1 MDLSQQFESYKEY
14 VKKTL
19 SQYPVDQTKLNCIA
33 VFKALAELTYEAEI
47 GQTGNQLAFISREM
61 LQERVGERYPVSA
74 NVRRQE
80 VNKYL
85 SQRFRVKED
94 VEPDFIE
101 FTLDDDEQ
109 VFSRVDEVEAGS
121 KRAAYRICQFS
132 QRSKLIE
139 YLCRL
144 DLTLYYLAEAEMTLG
159 GIIKA
164 YLRTFTPYSA
174 NQNWYKRY
182 HAFTEQICSVDE
194 LSEDQLEAHWL
205 STGNGVA
212 SIKNGITSKSDFQSA
227 KPVLKKMTRLMKQHS
242 DLTNYNQSLKL
253 MQQAK
258 DDQLLSKNY
267 NAVLNR
273 IAVSYNS
280 EELTFPVDKKAMLN
294 LVTFFNQVFGMEI
307 VTKNKDWFELS
318 SSLKSAIAPYL
329 PADADPLKVNII
341 IWRINERQKVLT
353 QRCEPSATPV
363 KGADNE
369 NMDKES
375 LMPYAVNQIL
385 YGPPGTGKTYHTVE
399 AAVKAAEPTF
409 GWENRQ
415 ELKAKYD
422 ALVDA
427 KRIRF
432 VTFHQSFGYEDFV
445 EGLIAETTEDKQV
458 AYRIKDGVFKKI
470 CDDAAVSEMHADPA
484 IETNGRVWKLSI
496 EGAHQ
501 NATKTY
507 CLENNLGAIGWGDT
521 GDLSKDARNE
531 YFKSQGT
538 NNQNSLMYFCHEMAI
553 GDLVLCI
560 DSKTSVEAVG
570 VVTGEYRYAEEG
582 LPTRDDYCHQLPIKW
597 LAKGFSVDFKSLN
610 DNKQF
615 SLPTCYPLSRLSVG
629 DVLSHLQSHHV
640 QVGETPAASVTAQ
653 KQNFVLV
660 IDEINRGNIS
670 KIFGELITLIEDSK
684 RGGAEEA
691 ISLTLP
697 YSNKPFS
704 VPDNLYI
711 IGTMNT
717 ADRSLAMMDTA
728 LRRRF
733 DFIEMMPNPSLLHG
747 AVVKGIDLER
757 LLTTLNERIEI
768 LYDREHT
775 LGHAFFI
782 PVRNLKAEG
791 KEEEAFA
798 KLVSVFQNKVV
809 PLLQEYFFED
819 WQKIRLVL
827 GDNQREAHLQLI
839 EAKELKN
846 NDLDALFGK
855 KHDLSPYGEALTR
868 YKLKMFDK
876 PVWQNAEVYRRMYAH
891 STKDNDAV
899 IAQGETSTEGV

>member
-1 MDLSQQFESYKEY
+1 MQSVANSQQQLWDDFLHRWPLTSLKEMRLEEY
-14 VKKTL
+14 VSVNDNDTFTYWLETKTRSL
-19 SQYPVDQTKLNCIA
+19 GSIQGNTSAKFGIYKRNREGKEQGGIEHGAVYSWRTKYGHDEQSAFQYVRKMLCEVAEAAAGGDLNRIDNIDFSPLIKWKVA
-33 VFKALAELTYEAEI
+33 FLY
-47 GQTGNQLAFISREM
+47 QNQQKPCVINTFSKQM
-61 LQERVGERYPVSA
+61 LQLLTDPDASSYPEMYRLLEA
-74 NVRRQE
+74 VRQGQDLLE
-80 VNKYL
+80 YGAACWDKAMKK
-85 SQRFRVKED
+85 SKDIQRNSI
-94 VEPDFIE
+94 IE
-101 FTLDDDEQ
+101 
-109 VFSRVDEVEAGS
+109 
-121 KRAAYRICQFS
+121 QFS
-132 QRSKLIE
+132 HIE
-139 YLCRL
+139 KFVSCFPYWSEELVNSFCNI
-144 DLTLYYLAEAEMTLG
+144 LAEASRLKLDIFNTQMATG
-159 GIIKA
+159 GMIRIGRKDNDGSDAKEVFGTFEPTKSRIKFEQR
-164 YLRTFTPYSA
+164 YLHRPGYYSDDVSDSLFTHL
-174 NQNWYKRY
+174 K
-182 HAFTEQICSVDE
+182 
-194 LSEDQLEAHWL
+194 
-205 STGNGVA
+205 STGDLASFAEGNPISRKPFWPSDYTDNVYGV
-212 SIKNGITSKSDFQSA
+212 
-227 KPVLKKMTRLMKQHS
+227 KPES
-242 DLTNYNQSLKL
+242 
-253 MQQAK
+253 
-258 DDQLLSKNY
+258 
-267 NAVLNR
+267 
-273 IAVSYNS
+273 
-280 EELTFPVDKKAMLN
+280 
-294 LVTFFNQVFGMEI
+294 
-307 VTKNKDWFELS
+307 
-318 SSLKSAIAPYL
+318 
-329 PADADPLKVNII
+329 
-341 IWRINERQKVLT
+341 INEIN
-353 QRCEPSATPV
+353 EPGVTY
-363 KGADNE
+363 K
-369 NMDKES
+369 KETSVS
-375 LMPYAVNQIL
+375 LNQIL

-409 GWENRQ
+409 GWENRA

-445 EGLIAETTEDKQV
+445 EGLVAETTEDKQV

-507 CLENNLGAIGWGDT
+507 CLENDLGAIGWGDT

-560 DSKTSVEAVG
+560 DSKSSVEAVG

-610 DNKQF
+610 YNKQF

-629 DVLSHLQSHHV
+629 DVLSHLQSQHI
-640 QVGETPAASVTAQ
+640 QVGETPAASVTEQ
-653 KQNFVLV
+653 NKNFVLV

-733 DFIEMMPNPSLLHG
+733 DFVEMMPNPSLLRG
-747 AVVKGIDLER
+747 AVVKGIDLE
-757 LLTTLNERIEI
+757 LLLQTLNERIEI

-775 LGHAFFI
+775 LGHAFLM
-782 PVRNLKAEG
+782 PVRNLKDEG
-791 KEEEAFA
+791 KEDDAFA

-827 GDNQREAHLQLI
+827 GDNQREAQLQFI
-839 EAKELKN
+839 DETT
-846 NDLDALFGK
+846 LDDGKLTALFGSANELNHYGDAPK
-855 KHDLSPYGEALTR
+855 KYQ
-868 YKLKMFDK
+868 LKPFTDK
-876 PVWQNAEVYRRMYAH
+876 VWTLE
-891 STKDNDAV
+891 
-899 IAQGETSTEGV
+899 ETYIGIYQTNQAKRELE

>member
-1 MDLSQQFESYKEY
+1 MTQADSLQALWDEFLATWPLDRIETMTLPEY
-14 VKKTL
+14 VSTQDKTTFTYWL
-19 SQYPVDQTKLNCIA
+19 ETRTQPLANIKGSPSPKFGIYKRNGDPKDRSGMIHGDEYSWWEKFGATEQEAFEKIRNEIIKVIKAARDGDVKSIDKVELAPIYKWKIAFMYQDQSAPCIINIFAKDKL
-33 VFKALAELTYEAEI
+33 VELTGLPSSSGYPELYHSLMQNYSVALHDNIAEY
-47 GQTGNQLAFISREM
+47 G
-61 LQERVGERYPVSA
+61 RVCWS
-74 NVRRQE
+74 
-80 VNKYL
+80 
-85 SQRFRVKED
+85 
-94 VEPDFIE
+94 
-101 FTLDDDEQ
+101 
-109 VFSRVDEVEAGS
+109 
-121 KRAAYRICQFS
+121 
-132 QRSKLIE
+132 
-139 YLCRL
+139 RL
-144 DLTLYYLAEAEMTLG
+144 DNE
-159 GIIKA
+159 K
-164 YLRTFTPYSA
+164 
-174 NQNWYKRY
+174 
-182 HAFTEQICSVDE
+182 TESVDPM
-194 LSEDQLEAHWL
+194 D
-205 STGNGVA
+205 G
-212 SIKNGITSKSDFQSA
+212 
-227 KPVLKKMTRLMKQHS
+227 
-242 DLTNYNQSLKL
+242 
-253 MQQAK
+253 
-258 DDQLLSKNY
+258 DDSN
-267 NAVLNR
+267 NT
-273 IAVSYNS
+273 
-280 EELTFPVDKKAMLN
+280 EERMN
-294 LVTFFNQVFGMEI
+294 L
-307 VTKNKDWFELS
+307 
-318 SSLKSAIAPYL
+318 APL
-329 PADADPLKVNII
+329 
-341 IWRINERQKVLT
+341 
-353 QRCEPSATPV
+353 
-363 KGADNE
+363 
-369 NMDKES
+369 
-375 LMPYAVNQIL
+375 NQIL
-385 YGPPGTGKTYHTVE
+385 YGPPGTGKTYHTIE
-399 AAVKAAEPTF
+399 AAVKAAEPSF
-409 GWENRQ
+409 SWDSREA
-415 ELKAKYD
+415 LKAEYD
-422 ALVDA
+422 RLVSD

-432 VTFHQSFGYEDFV
+432 VTFHQSYGYEDFV
-445 EGLIAETTEDKQV
+445 EGLVAETTEDKQV

-691 ISLTLP
+691 VSLTLP

-733 DFIEMMPNPSLLHG
+733 DFVEMMPNPSLLHG
-747 AVVKGIDLER
+747 AVVKGIHLET
-757 LLTTLNERIEI
+757 LLKTLNERIEI

-775 LGHAFFI
+775 LGHAFFM
-782 PVRNLKAEG
+782 PVKALLDEN

-798 KLVSVFQNKVV
+798 KLVSVFQNKVI

-819 WQKIRLVL
+819 WHKIRLVL
-827 GDNQREAHLQLI
+827 GDNQRVERLQFI
-839 EAKELKN
+839 RETT
-846 NDLDALFGK
+846 LDESKLNALFGAEYELNHYGDAPKRYELKPFTDEVWRQPETYIGIYSPK
-855 KHDLSPYGEALTR
+855 KE
-868 YKLKMFDK
+868 
-876 PVWQNAEVYRRMYAH
+876 Q
-891 STKDNDAV
+891 
-899 IAQGETSTEGV
+899 

>member
-1 MDLSQQFESYKEY
+1 MTQADSLQALWDEFLAIWPLDRIETMTLPEY
-14 VKKTL
+14 VSTQDKTTFTYWLETRTQPLANIKGAPSPKFGIYKRNSDPKDRSGMIHGDEYSWWKKFGATEQEAFEKIRNEIIKVIKAARDGDVKSIDKVEL
-19 SQYPVDQTKLNCIA
+19 APIYKWKIAFMYQDQNAPCIINIFAKDKL
-33 VFKALAELTYEAEI
+33 VELTGLPSSSGYPELYHSLMQNYSVALHDNIAEY
-47 GQTGNQLAFISREM
+47 G
-61 LQERVGERYPVSA
+61 RVCWS
-74 NVRRQE
+74 
-80 VNKYL
+80 
-85 SQRFRVKED
+85 
-94 VEPDFIE
+94 
-101 FTLDDDEQ
+101 
-109 VFSRVDEVEAGS
+109 
-121 KRAAYRICQFS
+121 
-132 QRSKLIE
+132 
-139 YLCRL
+139 RL
-144 DLTLYYLAEAEMTLG
+144 DNE
-159 GIIKA
+159 K
-164 YLRTFTPYSA
+164 
-174 NQNWYKRY
+174 
-182 HAFTEQICSVDE
+182 TESVDPM
-194 LSEDQLEAHWL
+194 D
-205 STGNGVA
+205 G
-212 SIKNGITSKSDFQSA
+212 
-227 KPVLKKMTRLMKQHS
+227 
-242 DLTNYNQSLKL
+242 
-253 MQQAK
+253 
-258 DDQLLSKNY
+258 DDSN
-267 NAVLNR
+267 NT
-273 IAVSYNS
+273 
-280 EELTFPVDKKAMLN
+280 EERMN
-294 LVTFFNQVFGMEI
+294 L
-307 VTKNKDWFELS
+307 
-318 SSLKSAIAPYL
+318 APL
-329 PADADPLKVNII
+329 
-341 IWRINERQKVLT
+341 
-353 QRCEPSATPV
+353 
-363 KGADNE
+363 
-369 NMDKES
+369 
-375 LMPYAVNQIL
+375 NQIL
-385 YGPPGTGKTYHTVE
+385 YGPPGTGKTYHTIE
-399 AAVKAAEPTF
+399 AAVKAAEPSF
-409 GWENRQ
+409 SWDSREA
-415 ELKAKYD
+415 LKAEYD
-422 ALVDA
+422 RLVSD

-432 VTFHQSFGYEDFV
+432 VTFHQSYGYEDFV
-445 EGLIAETTEDKQV
+445 EGLVAETTEDKQV

-691 ISLTLP
+691 VSLTLP

-733 DFIEMMPNPSLLHG
+733 DFVEMMPNPSLLHG
-747 AVVKGIDLER
+747 AVVKGIHLET
-757 LLTTLNERIEI
+757 LLKTLNERIEI

-775 LGHAFFI
+775 LGHAFFM
-782 PVRNLKAEG
+782 PVKALLDENTE
-791 KEEEAFA
+791 EEEAFA
-798 KLVSVFQNKVV
+798 KLVSVFQNKVI

-819 WQKIRLVL
+819 WHKIRLVL
-827 GDNQREAHLQLI
+827 GDNQRGERFQFI
-839 EAKELKN
+839 RETT
-846 NDLDALFGK
+846 LDESKLNALFGAEHELNHYGDAPKRYELKPFTDKVWRQPETYIGIYSPK
-855 KHDLSPYGEALTR
+855 KE
-868 YKLKMFDK
+868 
-876 PVWQNAEVYRRMYAH
+876 Q
-891 STKDNDAV
+891 
-899 IAQGETSTEGV
+899 

>member
-1 MDLSQQFESYKEY
+1 MTQADSLQALWDEFLATWPLDRIETMTLPEY
-14 VKKTL
+14 VSTQDKTTFTYWL
-19 SQYPVDQTKLNCIA
+19 ETRTQSLANIKGSPSPKFGIYKRNSDPKDRSGMIHGDEYSWWEKFGATEQEAFEKIRNEIIKVIKAARDGDVKSIDKVELAPIYKWKTAFMYQDQNAPCIINIFAKDKL
-33 VFKALAELTYEAEI
+33 VELTGLPSSSGYPELYHSLMQDYSVARHDNIAEY
-47 GQTGNQLAFISREM
+47 G
-61 LQERVGERYPVSA
+61 RVCWS
-74 NVRRQE
+74 
-80 VNKYL
+80 
-85 SQRFRVKED
+85 
-94 VEPDFIE
+94 
-101 FTLDDDEQ
+101 
-109 VFSRVDEVEAGS
+109 
-121 KRAAYRICQFS
+121 
-132 QRSKLIE
+132 
-139 YLCRL
+139 RL
-144 DLTLYYLAEAEMTLG
+144 DNE
-159 GIIKA
+159 K
-164 YLRTFTPYSA
+164 
-174 NQNWYKRY
+174 
-182 HAFTEQICSVDE
+182 TESVDPM
-194 LSEDQLEAHWL
+194 D
-205 STGNGVA
+205 G
-212 SIKNGITSKSDFQSA
+212 
-227 KPVLKKMTRLMKQHS
+227 
-242 DLTNYNQSLKL
+242 
-253 MQQAK
+253 
-258 DDQLLSKNY
+258 DDSN
-267 NAVLNR
+267 NT
-273 IAVSYNS
+273 
-280 EELTFPVDKKAMLN
+280 EERMN
-294 LVTFFNQVFGMEI
+294 L
-307 VTKNKDWFELS
+307 
-318 SSLKSAIAPYL
+318 APL
-329 PADADPLKVNII
+329 
-341 IWRINERQKVLT
+341 
-353 QRCEPSATPV
+353 
-363 KGADNE
+363 
-369 NMDKES
+369 
-375 LMPYAVNQIL
+375 NQIL
-385 YGPPGTGKTYHTVE
+385 YGPPGTGKTYHTIE
-399 AAVKAAEPTF
+399 AAVKAAEPSF
-409 GWENRQ
+409 SWDSREA
-415 ELKAKYD
+415 LKAEYD
-422 ALVDA
+422 RLVSD

-432 VTFHQSFGYEDFV
+432 VTFHQSYGYEDFV
-445 EGLIAETTEDKQV
+445 EGLVAETTEDKQV

-691 ISLTLP
+691 VSLTLP

-733 DFIEMMPNPSLLHG
+733 DFVEMMPNPSLLHG
-747 AVVKGIDLER
+747 AVVKGIHLET
-757 LLTTLNERIEI
+757 LLKTLNERIEI

-775 LGHAFFI
+775 LGHAFFM
-782 PVRNLKAEG
+782 PVKALLDEN
-791 KEEEAFA
+791 KEEEAIA
-798 KLVSVFQNKVV
+798 KLVSVFQNKVI

-819 WQKIRLVL
+819 WHKIRLVL
-827 GDNQREAHLQLI
+827 GDNQRGERLQFI
-839 EAKELKN
+839 GETT
-846 NDLDALFGK
+846 LDESKLNALFGAEHELDHYGDASKRYELKPFTDEVWRQPETYIGIYSPK
-855 KHDLSPYGEALTR
+855 KE
-868 YKLKMFDK
+868 
-876 PVWQNAEVYRRMYAH
+876 Q
-891 STKDNDAV
+891 
-899 IAQGETSTEGV
+899 

>member
-1 MDLSQQFESYKEY
+1 MTQADSLQALWDEFLATWPLDRIETMTLPEY
-14 VKKTL
+14 VSTQDKTTFTYWL
-19 SQYPVDQTKLNCIA
+19 ETRTQPLANIKGSPSPKFGIYKRNSDPKDRSGMIHGDEYSWWEKFGATEQEAFEKIRNEIIKVIKAARDGDVKSIDKVELAPIYKWKIAFMYQDQNAPCIINIFAKDKL
-33 VFKALAELTYEAEI
+33 VELTGLPSSSGYPELYHSLMQDYSVARHDNIAEY
-47 GQTGNQLAFISREM
+47 G
-61 LQERVGERYPVSA
+61 RVCWS
-74 NVRRQE
+74 
-80 VNKYL
+80 
-85 SQRFRVKED
+85 
-94 VEPDFIE
+94 
-101 FTLDDDEQ
+101 
-109 VFSRVDEVEAGS
+109 
-121 KRAAYRICQFS
+121 
-132 QRSKLIE
+132 
-139 YLCRL
+139 RL
-144 DLTLYYLAEAEMTLG
+144 DNE
-159 GIIKA
+159 K
-164 YLRTFTPYSA
+164 
-174 NQNWYKRY
+174 
-182 HAFTEQICSVDE
+182 TESVDPM
-194 LSEDQLEAHWL
+194 D
-205 STGNGVA
+205 G
-212 SIKNGITSKSDFQSA
+212 D
-227 KPVLKKMTRLMKQHS
+227 
-242 DLTNYNQSLKL
+242 
-253 MQQAK
+253 
-258 DDQLLSKNY
+258 
-267 NAVLNR
+267 
-273 IAVSYNS
+273 NS
-280 EELTFPVDKKAMLN
+280 NNTEERMN
-294 LVTFFNQVFGMEI
+294 L
-307 VTKNKDWFELS
+307 
-318 SSLKSAIAPYL
+318 APL
-329 PADADPLKVNII
+329 
-341 IWRINERQKVLT
+341 
-353 QRCEPSATPV
+353 
-363 KGADNE
+363 
-369 NMDKES
+369 
-375 LMPYAVNQIL
+375 NQIL
-385 YGPPGTGKTYHTVE
+385 YGPPGTGKTYHTIE
-399 AAVKAAEPTF
+399 AAVKAAEPSF
-409 GWENRQ
+409 SWDSREA
-415 ELKAKYD
+415 LKAEYD
-422 ALVDA
+422 RLVSD

-432 VTFHQSFGYEDFV
+432 VTFHQSYGYEDFV
-445 EGLIAETTEDKQV
+445 EGLVAETTEDKQV

-691 ISLTLP
+691 VSLTLP

-733 DFIEMMPNPSLLHG
+733 DFVEMMPNPSLLHG
-747 AVVKGIDLER
+747 AVVKGIHLET
-757 LLTTLNERIEI
+757 LLKTLNERIEI

-775 LGHAFFI
+775 LGHAFFM
-782 PVRNLKAEG
+782 PVKALLDEN

-798 KLVSVFQNKVV
+798 
-809 PLLQEYFFED
+809 
-819 WQKIRLVL
+819 
-827 GDNQREAHLQLI
+827 
-839 EAKELKN
+839 
-846 NDLDALFGK
+846 
-855 KHDLSPYGEALTR
+855 
-868 YKLKMFDK
+868 
-876 PVWQNAEVYRRMYAH
+876 
-891 STKDNDAV
+891 
-899 IAQGETSTEGV
+899 

>member
-1 MDLSQQFESYKEY
+1 MTQADSLQALWDEFLATWPLDRIETMTLPEY
-14 VKKTL
+14 VSTQDKTTFTYWL
-19 SQYPVDQTKLNCIA
+19 ETRTQSLANIKGSPSPKFGIYKRNSDPKDRSGMIHGDEYSWWEKFGATEQEAFEKIRNEIIKVIKAARDGDVKSIDKVELAPIYKWKIAFMYQDQNAPCIINIFAKDKL
-33 VFKALAELTYEAEI
+33 VELTGLPSSSGYPELYHSLMQDYSVARHDNIAEY
-47 GQTGNQLAFISREM
+47 G
-61 LQERVGERYPVSA
+61 RVCWS
-74 NVRRQE
+74 
-80 VNKYL
+80 
-85 SQRFRVKED
+85 
-94 VEPDFIE
+94 
-101 FTLDDDEQ
+101 
-109 VFSRVDEVEAGS
+109 
-121 KRAAYRICQFS
+121 
-132 QRSKLIE
+132 
-139 YLCRL
+139 RL
-144 DLTLYYLAEAEMTLG
+144 DNEKTV
-159 GIIKA
+159 
-164 YLRTFTPYSA
+164 
-174 NQNWYKRY
+174 
-182 HAFTEQICSVDE
+182 SVDPM
-194 LSEDQLEAHWL
+194 D
-205 STGNGVA
+205 G
-212 SIKNGITSKSDFQSA
+212 
-227 KPVLKKMTRLMKQHS
+227 
-242 DLTNYNQSLKL
+242 
-253 MQQAK
+253 
-258 DDQLLSKNY
+258 DDSN
-267 NAVLNR
+267 NT
-273 IAVSYNS
+273 
-280 EELTFPVDKKAMLN
+280 EERMN
-294 LVTFFNQVFGMEI
+294 L
-307 VTKNKDWFELS
+307 
-318 SSLKSAIAPYL
+318 APL
-329 PADADPLKVNII
+329 
-341 IWRINERQKVLT
+341 
-353 QRCEPSATPV
+353 
-363 KGADNE
+363 
-369 NMDKES
+369 
-375 LMPYAVNQIL
+375 NQIL
-385 YGPPGTGKTYHTVE
+385 YGPPGTGKTYHTIE
-399 AAVKAAEPTF
+399 AAVKAAEPSF
-409 GWENRQ
+409 SWDSRE
-415 ELKAKYD
+415 ELKAEYD
-422 ALVDA
+422 RLVSD

-458 AYRIKDGVFKKI
+458 AYRIKDGVFKQI
-470 CDDAAVSEMHADPA
+470 CDDATVSEMHTDPA

-521 GDLSKDARNE
+521 GDLTKDARNE

-610 DNKQF
+610 NNKQF

-640 QVGETPAASVTAQ
+640 QVGERPATSVTAQ

-733 DFIEMMPNPSLLHG
+733 DFVEMMPNPTVLRG
-747 AVVKGIDLER
+747 AVVEGINLET
-757 LLTTLNERIEI
+757 LLKTLNERIEI

-775 LGHAFFI
+775 LGHAFFM
-782 PVRNLKAEG
+782 PVKALLDEN
-791 KEEEAFA
+791 KEEEALA
-798 KLVSVFQNKVV
+798 KLVSVFQNKVI

-819 WQKIRLVL
+819 WHKIRLVL
-827 GDNQREAHLQLI
+827 GDNQRGERLQFI
-839 EAKELKN
+839 GETT
-846 NDLDALFGK
+846 LDESKLNALFGAEHELDHYGDASKRYELKPFTDEVWRQPETYIGIYSPK
-855 KHDLSPYGEALTR
+855 KE
-868 YKLKMFDK
+868 
-876 PVWQNAEVYRRMYAH
+876 Q
-891 STKDNDAV
+891 
-899 IAQGETSTEGV
+899 

>member
-1 MDLSQQFESYKEY
+1 MTQADSLQALWDEFLATWPLDRIETMTLPEY
-14 VKKTL
+14 VSTQDKTTFTYWL
-19 SQYPVDQTKLNCIA
+19 ETRTQPLANIKGSPSPKFGIYKRNSDPKDRSGMIHGDEYSWWEKFGATEQEAFEKIRNEIIKVIKAARDGDVKSIDKVELAPIYKWKIAFMYQDQNAPCIINIFAKDKL
-33 VFKALAELTYEAEI
+33 VELTGLPSSSGYPELYHSLMQDYSVARHDNIAEY
-47 GQTGNQLAFISREM
+47 G
-61 LQERVGERYPVSA
+61 RVCWS
-74 NVRRQE
+74 
-80 VNKYL
+80 
-85 SQRFRVKED
+85 
-94 VEPDFIE
+94 
-101 FTLDDDEQ
+101 
-109 VFSRVDEVEAGS
+109 
-121 KRAAYRICQFS
+121 
-132 QRSKLIE
+132 
-139 YLCRL
+139 RL
-144 DLTLYYLAEAEMTLG
+144 DNE
-159 GIIKA
+159 K
-164 YLRTFTPYSA
+164 
-174 NQNWYKRY
+174 
-182 HAFTEQICSVDE
+182 TESVDPM
-194 LSEDQLEAHWL
+194 D
-205 STGNGVA
+205 G
-212 SIKNGITSKSDFQSA
+212 D
-227 KPVLKKMTRLMKQHS
+227 
-242 DLTNYNQSLKL
+242 
-253 MQQAK
+253 
-258 DDQLLSKNY
+258 
-267 NAVLNR
+267 
-273 IAVSYNS
+273 NS
-280 EELTFPVDKKAMLN
+280 NNTEERMN
-294 LVTFFNQVFGMEI
+294 L
-307 VTKNKDWFELS
+307 
-318 SSLKSAIAPYL
+318 APL
-329 PADADPLKVNII
+329 
-341 IWRINERQKVLT
+341 
-353 QRCEPSATPV
+353 
-363 KGADNE
+363 
-369 NMDKES
+369 
-375 LMPYAVNQIL
+375 NQIL
-385 YGPPGTGKTYHTVE
+385 YGPPGTGKTYHTIE
-399 AAVKAAEPTF
+399 AAVKAAEPSF
-409 GWENRQ
+409 SWDSREA
-415 ELKAKYD
+415 LKAEYD
-422 ALVDA
+422 RLVSD

-432 VTFHQSFGYEDFV
+432 VTFHQSYGYEDFV
-445 EGLIAETTEDKQV
+445 EGLVAETTEDKQV

-691 ISLTLP
+691 VSLTLP

-733 DFIEMMPNPSLLHG
+733 DFVEMMPNPSLLHG
-747 AVVKGIDLER
+747 AVVKGIHLET
-757 LLTTLNERIEI
+757 LLKTLNERIEI

-775 LGHAFFI
+775 LGHAFFM
-782 PVRNLKAEG
+782 PVKALLDENTE
-791 KEEEAFA
+791 EEEAIA
-798 KLVSVFQNKVV
+798 KLVSVFQNKVI

-819 WQKIRLVL
+819 WHKIRLVL
-827 GDNQREAHLQLI
+827 GDNQRGERLQFI
-839 EAKELKN
+839 RETT
-846 NDLDALFGK
+846 LDESKLNALFGAEHELNHHGDAPKRYELKPFTDEVWRQPETYIGIYSPK
-855 KHDLSPYGEALTR
+855 KE
-868 YKLKMFDK
+868 
-876 PVWQNAEVYRRMYAH
+876 Q
-891 STKDNDAV
+891 
-899 IAQGETSTEGV
+899 

>member
-14 VKKTL
+14 VTTAL

-33 VFKALAELTYEAEI
+33 VFKAMAELTYEADIE
-47 GQTGNQLAFISREM
+47 QADSQLAFISREM
-61 LQERVGERYPVSA
+61 LQERVNERYPVSA

-94 VEPDFIE
+94 LEPDFIE
-101 FTLDDDEQ
+101 FTLDGDEQ
-109 VFSRVDEVEAGS
+109 VYSRVDEVEAGS
-121 KRAAYRICQFS
+121 KRTAYRICQFS

-144 DLTLYYLAEAEMTLG
+144 DLTLYSLADAEMTLG

-174 NQNWYKRY
+174 NQNWYQSY
-182 HAFTEQICSVDE
+182 HTFTHQICSVDE

-205 STGNGVA
+205 KTGNGVA

-227 KPVLKKMTRLMKQHS
+227 KPVLAQITHLMKQRS
-242 DLTNYNQSLKL
+242 DLANYNQSLDL

-341 IWRINERQKVLT
+341 IWRINERQKVLS

-369 NMDKES
+369 NMGKES

-385 YGPPGTGKTYHTVE
+385 YGPPGTGKTYHTIQ

-409 GWENRQ
+409 GWENRA

-445 EGLIAETTEDKQV
+445 EGLVAETTEDKQV

-507 CLENNLGAIGWGDT
+507 CLENDLGAIGWGDT

-560 DSKTSVEAVG
+560 DSKSSVEAVG

-610 DNKQF
+610 YNKQF

-629 DVLSHLQSHHV
+629 DVLSHLQSQHI

-733 DFIEMMPNPSLLHG
+733 DFVEMMPNPSLLRG
-747 AVVKGIDLER
+747 AAVKGIDLE
-757 LLTTLNERIEI
+757 LLLKTLNERIEI

-775 LGHAFFI
+775 LGHAFLM
-782 PVRNLKAEG
+782 PVRNLKDEG
-791 KEEEAFA
+791 KEDDAFA

-827 GDNQREAHLQLI
+827 GDNQREAQLQFI
-839 EAKELKN
+839 DETT
-846 NDLDALFGK
+846 LDDGKLTALFGSANELNHYGDAPK
-855 KHDLSPYGEALTR
+855 KYQ
-868 YKLKMFDK
+868 LKPFTDK
-876 PVWQNAEVYRRMYAH
+876 VWTLE
-891 STKDNDAV
+891 
-899 IAQGETSTEGV
+899 ETYIGIYQTNQAKRELE

>member
-1 MDLSQQFESYKEY
+1 MTQADSLQALWDEFLATWPLDRIETMTLPEY
-14 VKKTL
+14 VSTHDKTTFTYWLETRTQSLANIKGSPSPKFGIYKRNSDPKDRSGMIHGDEYSWWEKFGATEQEAFEKIRNEIIKVIKAARDGDVKSIDKVELAPIYKWKIAFMYQDQNAPCIINIFAKDKLVELTGLPSSSGYPELYHSLMQDYSVARHDNIAEYGRVCWSRLDNKKT
-19 SQYPVDQTKLNCIA
+19 V
-33 VFKALAELTYEAEI
+33 
-47 GQTGNQLAFISREM
+47 
-61 LQERVGERYPVSA
+61 
-74 NVRRQE
+74 
-80 VNKYL
+80 
-85 SQRFRVKED
+85 
-94 VEPDFIE
+94 
-101 FTLDDDEQ
+101 
-109 VFSRVDEVEAGS
+109 
-121 KRAAYRICQFS
+121 
-132 QRSKLIE
+132 
-139 YLCRL
+139 
-144 DLTLYYLAEAEMTLG
+144 
-159 GIIKA
+159 
-164 YLRTFTPYSA
+164 
-174 NQNWYKRY
+174 
-182 HAFTEQICSVDE
+182 SVDPM
-194 LSEDQLEAHWL
+194 D
-205 STGNGVA
+205 G
-212 SIKNGITSKSDFQSA
+212 
-227 KPVLKKMTRLMKQHS
+227 
-242 DLTNYNQSLKL
+242 
-253 MQQAK
+253 
-258 DDQLLSKNY
+258 DDSN
-267 NAVLNR
+267 NT
-273 IAVSYNS
+273 
-280 EELTFPVDKKAMLN
+280 EERMN
-294 LVTFFNQVFGMEI
+294 L
-307 VTKNKDWFELS
+307 
-318 SSLKSAIAPYL
+318 APL
-329 PADADPLKVNII
+329 
-341 IWRINERQKVLT
+341 
-353 QRCEPSATPV
+353 
-363 KGADNE
+363 
-369 NMDKES
+369 
-375 LMPYAVNQIL
+375 NQIL
-385 YGPPGTGKTYHTVE
+385 YGPPGTGKTYHTIE
-399 AAVKAAEPTF
+399 AAVKAAEPSF
-409 GWENRQ
+409 SWDSRE
-415 ELKAKYD
+415 ELKAEYD
-422 ALVDA
+422 RLVSD

-432 VTFHQSFGYEDFV
+432 VTFHQSYGYEDFV
-445 EGLIAETTEDKQV
+445 EGLVAETTEDKQV

-691 ISLTLP
+691 VSLTLP

-733 DFIEMMPNPSLLHG
+733 DFVEMMPNPSLLHG
-747 AVVKGIDLER
+747 AVVEGINLET
-757 LLTTLNERIEI
+757 LLKTLNERIEI

-775 LGHAFFI
+775 LGHAFFM
-782 PVRNLKAEG
+782 PVKALLDEN
-791 KEEEAFA
+791 KEEEAIA
-798 KLVSVFQNKVV
+798 KLVSVFQNKVI

-819 WQKIRLVL
+819 WHKIRLVL
-827 GDNQREAHLQLI
+827 GDNQRGERLQFI
-839 EAKELKN
+839 GETT
-846 NDLDALFGK
+846 LDESKLNALFGAEHELNHYGDAPKRYELKPFTDEVWRQPETYIGIYSPK
-855 KHDLSPYGEALTR
+855 KE
-868 YKLKMFDK
+868 
-876 PVWQNAEVYRRMYAH
+876 Q
-891 STKDNDAV
+891 
-899 IAQGETSTEGV
+899 

>member
-1 MDLSQQFESYKEY
+1 MTQADSLQALWDEFLATWPLDRIETMTLPEY
-14 VKKTL
+14 VSTHDKTTFTYWL
-19 SQYPVDQTKLNCIA
+19 ETRTQSLANIKGSPSPKFGIYKRNSDPKDRSGMIHGDEYSWWEKFGATEQEAFEKIRNEIIKVIKAARDGDVKSIDKVELAPIYKWKIAFMYQDQNAPCIINIFAKDKL
-33 VFKALAELTYEAEI
+33 VELTGLPSSSGYPELYHSLMQDYSVARHDNIAEY
-47 GQTGNQLAFISREM
+47 G
-61 LQERVGERYPVSA
+61 RVCWS
-74 NVRRQE
+74 
-80 VNKYL
+80 
-85 SQRFRVKED
+85 
-94 VEPDFIE
+94 
-101 FTLDDDEQ
+101 
-109 VFSRVDEVEAGS
+109 
-121 KRAAYRICQFS
+121 
-132 QRSKLIE
+132 
-139 YLCRL
+139 RL
-144 DLTLYYLAEAEMTLG
+144 DNEKTV
-159 GIIKA
+159 
-164 YLRTFTPYSA
+164 
-174 NQNWYKRY
+174 
-182 HAFTEQICSVDE
+182 SVDPM
-194 LSEDQLEAHWL
+194 D
-205 STGNGVA
+205 G
-212 SIKNGITSKSDFQSA
+212 
-227 KPVLKKMTRLMKQHS
+227 
-242 DLTNYNQSLKL
+242 
-253 MQQAK
+253 
-258 DDQLLSKNY
+258 DDSN
-267 NAVLNR
+267 NT
-273 IAVSYNS
+273 
-280 EELTFPVDKKAMLN
+280 EERMN
-294 LVTFFNQVFGMEI
+294 L
-307 VTKNKDWFELS
+307 
-318 SSLKSAIAPYL
+318 APL
-329 PADADPLKVNII
+329 
-341 IWRINERQKVLT
+341 
-353 QRCEPSATPV
+353 
-363 KGADNE
+363 
-369 NMDKES
+369 
-375 LMPYAVNQIL
+375 NQIL
-385 YGPPGTGKTYHTVE
+385 YGPPGTGKTYHTIE
-399 AAVKAAEPTF
+399 AAVKAAEPSF
-409 GWENRQ
+409 SWDSRE
-415 ELKAKYD
+415 ELKAEYD
-422 ALVDA
+422 RLVSD

-432 VTFHQSFGYEDFV
+432 VTFHQSYGYEDFV
-445 EGLIAETTEDKQV
+445 EGLVAETTEDKQV

-691 ISLTLP
+691 VSLTLP

-733 DFIEMMPNPSLLHG
+733 DFVEMMPNPSLLHG
-747 AVVKGIDLER
+747 AVVEGINLET
-757 LLTTLNERIEI
+757 LLKTLNERIEI

-775 LGHAFFI
+775 LGHAFFM
-782 PVRNLKAEG
+782 PVKALLDEN
-791 KEEEAFA
+791 KEEEAIA
-798 KLVSVFQNKVV
+798 KLVSVFQNKVI

-819 WQKIRLVL
+819 WHKIRLVL
-827 GDNQREAHLQLI
+827 GDNQRGERLQFI
-839 EAKELKN
+839 GETT
-846 NDLDALFGK
+846 LDESKLNALFGAEHELNHYGDAPKRYELKPFTDEVWRQPETYIGIYSPK
-855 KHDLSPYGEALTR
+855 KE
-868 YKLKMFDK
+868 
-876 PVWQNAEVYRRMYAH
+876 Q
-891 STKDNDAV
+891 
-899 IAQGETSTEGV
+899 

>member
-1 MDLSQQFESYKEY
+1 MTQADSLQALWDEFLATWPLDRIETMTLPEY
-14 VKKTL
+14 VSTQDKTTFTYWL
-19 SQYPVDQTKLNCIA
+19 ETRTQSLANIKGSPSPKFGIYKRNSDPKDRSGMIHGDEYSWWEKFGATEQEAFEKIRNEIIKVIKAARDGDVKSIDKVELAPIYKWKIAFMYQDQNAPCIINIFAKDKL
-33 VFKALAELTYEAEI
+33 VELTGLPSSSGYPELYHSLMQNYSVALHDNIAEY
-47 GQTGNQLAFISREM
+47 G
-61 LQERVGERYPVSA
+61 RVCWS
-74 NVRRQE
+74 
-80 VNKYL
+80 
-85 SQRFRVKED
+85 
-94 VEPDFIE
+94 
-101 FTLDDDEQ
+101 
-109 VFSRVDEVEAGS
+109 
-121 KRAAYRICQFS
+121 
-132 QRSKLIE
+132 
-139 YLCRL
+139 RL
-144 DLTLYYLAEAEMTLG
+144 DNE
-159 GIIKA
+159 K
-164 YLRTFTPYSA
+164 
-174 NQNWYKRY
+174 
-182 HAFTEQICSVDE
+182 TESVDPM
-194 LSEDQLEAHWL
+194 D
-205 STGNGVA
+205 G
-212 SIKNGITSKSDFQSA
+212 
-227 KPVLKKMTRLMKQHS
+227 
-242 DLTNYNQSLKL
+242 
-253 MQQAK
+253 
-258 DDQLLSKNY
+258 DDSN
-267 NAVLNR
+267 NT
-273 IAVSYNS
+273 
-280 EELTFPVDKKAMLN
+280 EERMN
-294 LVTFFNQVFGMEI
+294 L
-307 VTKNKDWFELS
+307 
-318 SSLKSAIAPYL
+318 APL
-329 PADADPLKVNII
+329 
-341 IWRINERQKVLT
+341 
-353 QRCEPSATPV
+353 
-363 KGADNE
+363 
-369 NMDKES
+369 
-375 LMPYAVNQIL
+375 NQIL
-385 YGPPGTGKTYHTVE
+385 YGPPGTGKTYHTIE
-399 AAVKAAEPTF
+399 AAVKAAEPSF
-409 GWENRQ
+409 SWDSREA
-415 ELKAKYD
+415 LKAEYD
-422 ALVDA
+422 RLVSD

-432 VTFHQSFGYEDFV
+432 VTFHQSYGYEEFV
-445 EGLIAETTEDKQV
+445 EGLVAETTEDKQV

-470 CDDAAVSEMHADPA
+470 CDDAAVSEMHADLA

-691 ISLTLP
+691 VSLTLP

-733 DFIEMMPNPSLLHG
+733 DFVEMMPNPSLLHG
-747 AVVKGIDLER
+747 AVVKGIHLET
-757 LLTTLNERIEI
+757 LLKTLNERIEI

-775 LGHAFFI
+775 LGHAFFM
-782 PVRNLKAEG
+782 PVKALLDEN
-791 KEEEAFA
+791 KEEEAIA
-798 KLVSVFQNKVV
+798 KLVSVFQNKVI

-819 WQKIRLVL
+819 WHKIRLVL
-827 GDNQREAHLQLI
+827 GDNQRGERLQFI
-839 EAKELKN
+839 GETT
-846 NDLDALFGK
+846 LDESKLNALFGAEHELDHYGDASKRYELKPFTDEVWRQPETYIGIYSPK
-855 KHDLSPYGEALTR
+855 KE
-868 YKLKMFDK
+868 
-876 PVWQNAEVYRRMYAH
+876 Q
-891 STKDNDAV
+891 
-899 IAQGETSTEGV
+899 

>member
-1 MDLSQQFESYKEY
+1 MEKSQFTQRHVDLIKKWHGKKSDKNNIEQQKDSPELKEAYEIVEDWANAIKDSIFPEGRVKLRKSPVNQGGHFFSYLWAKI
-14 VKKTL
+14 
-19 SQYPVDQTKLNCIA
+19 YPMQSSP
-33 VFKALAELTYEAEI
+33 E
-47 GQTGNQLAFISREM
+47 QLAFTVHISTDEFAVKIDTVNAPKPLVEKYESVRGSYHQSPIVKCLSHEEALGM
-61 LQERVGERYPVSA
+61 TFEQLVQWSIGAIESFGLTYDQVCEEIGISA
-74 NVRRQE
+74 GTKESSDNTQ
-80 VNKYL
+80 VN
-85 SQRFRVKED
+85 
-94 VEPDFIE
+94 
-101 FTLDDDEQ
+101 
-109 VFSRVDEVEAGS
+109 
-121 KRAAYRICQFS
+121 
-132 QRSKLIE
+132 
-139 YLCRL
+139 
-144 DLTLYYLAEAEMTLG
+144 
-159 GIIKA
+159 
-164 YLRTFTPYSA
+164 
-174 NQNWYKRY
+174 
-182 HAFTEQICSVDE
+182 SVD
-194 LSEDQLEAHWL
+194 AY
-205 STGNGVA
+205 
-212 SIKNGITSKSDFQSA
+212 
-227 KPVLKKMTRLMKQHS
+227 KPI
-242 DLTNYNQSLKL
+242 SL
-253 MQQAK
+253 
-258 DDQLLSKNY
+258 
-267 NAVLNR
+267 
-273 IAVSYNS
+273 
-280 EELTFPVDKKAMLN
+280 
-294 LVTFFNQVFGMEI
+294 
-307 VTKNKDWFELS
+307 
-318 SSLKSAIAPYL
+318 
-329 PADADPLKVNII
+329 
-341 IWRINERQKVLT
+341 
-353 QRCEPSATPV
+353 
-363 KGADNE
+363 
-369 NMDKES
+369 
-375 LMPYAVNQIL
+375 NQIL
-385 YGPPGTGKTYHTVE
+385 YGPPGTGKTYHTIE
-399 AAVKAAEPTF
+399 AAVKAAEPERYQKICATAVD
-409 GWENRQ
+409 ETERRI
-415 ELKAKYD
+415 ELRD
-422 ALVDA
+422 AYNDLCQQ

-432 VTFHQSFGYEDFV
+432 VTFHQSYGYEDFV
-445 EGLIAETTEDKQV
+445 EGLVAETTEDKQV

-691 ISLTLP
+691 VSLTLP

-733 DFIEMMPNPSLLHG
+733 DFVEMMPNPSLLHG
-747 AVVKGIDLER
+747 AVVKGIHLET
-757 LLTTLNERIEI
+757 LLKTMNERIEI

-775 LGHAFFI
+775 LGHAFFM
-782 PVRNLKAEG
+782 PVKALLDENTE
-791 KEEEAFA
+791 EEEAIA
-798 KLVSVFQNKVV
+798 KLVSVFQNKVI

-819 WQKIRLVL
+819 WHKIRLVL
-827 GDNQREAHLQLI
+827 GDNQRGERFQFI
-839 EAKELKN
+839 RETT
-846 NDLDALFGK
+846 LDESKLNALFGAEHELNHYGDAPKRYELKPFTDEVWRQPETYIGIYSPK
-855 KHDLSPYGEALTR
+855 KE
-868 YKLKMFDK
+868 
-876 PVWQNAEVYRRMYAH
+876 Q
-891 STKDNDAV
+891 
-899 IAQGETSTEGV
+899 

>member
-1 MDLSQQFESYKEY
+1 MTQADSLQALWDEFLATWPLDRIETMTLPEY
-14 VKKTL
+14 VSTHDKTTFTYWL
-19 SQYPVDQTKLNCIA
+19 ETRTQSLANIKGSPSPKFGIYKRNSDPKDRSGMIHGDEYSWWEKFGATEQEAFEKIRNEIIKVIKAARDGDVKSIDKVELAPIYKWKIAFMYQDQNAPCIINIFAKDKL
-33 VFKALAELTYEAEI
+33 VELTGLPSSSGYPELYHSLMQNYSVALHDNIAEY
-47 GQTGNQLAFISREM
+47 G
-61 LQERVGERYPVSA
+61 RVCWS
-74 NVRRQE
+74 
-80 VNKYL
+80 
-85 SQRFRVKED
+85 
-94 VEPDFIE
+94 
-101 FTLDDDEQ
+101 
-109 VFSRVDEVEAGS
+109 
-121 KRAAYRICQFS
+121 
-132 QRSKLIE
+132 
-139 YLCRL
+139 RL
-144 DLTLYYLAEAEMTLG
+144 DNE
-159 GIIKA
+159 K
-164 YLRTFTPYSA
+164 
-174 NQNWYKRY
+174 
-182 HAFTEQICSVDE
+182 TESVDPM
-194 LSEDQLEAHWL
+194 D
-205 STGNGVA
+205 G
-212 SIKNGITSKSDFQSA
+212 
-227 KPVLKKMTRLMKQHS
+227 
-242 DLTNYNQSLKL
+242 
-253 MQQAK
+253 
-258 DDQLLSKNY
+258 DDSN
-267 NAVLNR
+267 NT
-273 IAVSYNS
+273 
-280 EELTFPVDKKAMLN
+280 EERMN
-294 LVTFFNQVFGMEI
+294 L
-307 VTKNKDWFELS
+307 
-318 SSLKSAIAPYL
+318 APL
-329 PADADPLKVNII
+329 
-341 IWRINERQKVLT
+341 
-353 QRCEPSATPV
+353 
-363 KGADNE
+363 
-369 NMDKES
+369 
-375 LMPYAVNQIL
+375 NQIL
-385 YGPPGTGKTYHTVE
+385 YGPPGTGKTYHTIE
-399 AAVKAAEPTF
+399 AAVKAAEPSF
-409 GWENRQ
+409 SWDSREA
-415 ELKAKYD
+415 LKAEYD
-422 ALVDA
+422 RLVSD

-432 VTFHQSFGYEDFV
+432 VTFHQSYGYEDFV
-445 EGLIAETTEDKQV
+445 EGLVAETTEDKQV

-691 ISLTLP
+691 VSLTLP

-733 DFIEMMPNPSLLHG
+733 DFVEMMPNPTVLRG
-747 AVVKGIDLER
+747 AVVEGIYLET
-757 LLTTLNERIEI
+757 LLKTLNERIEI

-775 LGHAFFI
+775 LGHAFFM
-782 PVRNLKAEG
+782 PVKALLDEN

-798 KLVSVFQNKVV
+798 KLVSVFQNKVI

-819 WQKIRLVL
+819 WHKIRLVL
-827 GDNQREAHLQLI
+827 GDNQRGERFQFI
-839 EAKELKN
+839 RETT
-846 NDLDALFGK
+846 LDESKLNALFGAEHELNHYGDAPKRYELKPFTDEVWRQPETYIGIYSPK
-855 KHDLSPYGEALTR
+855 KE
-868 YKLKMFDK
+868 
-876 PVWQNAEVYRRMYAH
+876 Q
-891 STKDNDAV
+891 
-899 IAQGETSTEGV
+899 

>member
-1 MDLSQQFESYKEY
+1 MTQADSLQALWDEFLATWPLDRIETMTLPEY
-14 VKKTL
+14 VSTQDKTTFTYWL
-19 SQYPVDQTKLNCIA
+19 ETRTQPLANIKGSPSPKFGIYKRNSDPKDRSGMIHGDEYSWWEKFGATEQEAFEKIRNEIIKVIKAARDGDVKSIDKVELAPIYKWKIAFMYQDQNAPCIINIFAKDKL
-33 VFKALAELTYEAEI
+33 VELTGLPSSSGYPELYHSLMQDYSVARHDNIAEY
-47 GQTGNQLAFISREM
+47 G
-61 LQERVGERYPVSA
+61 RVCWS
-74 NVRRQE
+74 
-80 VNKYL
+80 
-85 SQRFRVKED
+85 
-94 VEPDFIE
+94 
-101 FTLDDDEQ
+101 
-109 VFSRVDEVEAGS
+109 
-121 KRAAYRICQFS
+121 
-132 QRSKLIE
+132 
-139 YLCRL
+139 RL
-144 DLTLYYLAEAEMTLG
+144 DNE
-159 GIIKA
+159 K
-164 YLRTFTPYSA
+164 
-174 NQNWYKRY
+174 
-182 HAFTEQICSVDE
+182 TESVDPM
-194 LSEDQLEAHWL
+194 D
-205 STGNGVA
+205 G
-212 SIKNGITSKSDFQSA
+212 D
-227 KPVLKKMTRLMKQHS
+227 
-242 DLTNYNQSLKL
+242 
-253 MQQAK
+253 
-258 DDQLLSKNY
+258 
-267 NAVLNR
+267 
-273 IAVSYNS
+273 NS
-280 EELTFPVDKKAMLN
+280 NNTEERMN
-294 LVTFFNQVFGMEI
+294 L
-307 VTKNKDWFELS
+307 
-318 SSLKSAIAPYL
+318 APL
-329 PADADPLKVNII
+329 
-341 IWRINERQKVLT
+341 
-353 QRCEPSATPV
+353 
-363 KGADNE
+363 
-369 NMDKES
+369 
-375 LMPYAVNQIL
+375 NQIL
-385 YGPPGTGKTYHTVE
+385 YGPPGTGKTYHTIE
-399 AAVKAAEPTF
+399 AAVKAAEPSF
-409 GWENRQ
+409 SWDSREA
-415 ELKAKYD
+415 LKAEYD
-422 ALVDA
+422 RLVSD

-432 VTFHQSFGYEDFV
+432 VTFHQSYGYEDFV
-445 EGLIAETTEDKQV
+445 EGLVAETTEDKQV

-691 ISLTLP
+691 VSLTLP

-733 DFIEMMPNPSLLHG
+733 DFVEMMPNPSLLHG
-747 AVVKGIDLER
+747 AVVKGIHLET
-757 LLTTLNERIEI
+757 LLKTLNERIEI

-775 LGHAFFI
+775 LGHAFFM
-782 PVRNLKAEG
+782 PVKALLDEN

-798 KLVSVFQNKVV
+798 KLVSVFQNKVI

-819 WQKIRLVL
+819 WHKIRLVL
-827 GDNQREAHLQLI
+827 GDNQRGDRLQFI
-839 EAKELKN
+839 GETT
-846 NDLDALFGK
+846 LDESKLNALFGAEHELNHYGDAPQRYELKPFTDEVWRQPETYIGIYSPK
-855 KHDLSPYGEALTR
+855 KE
-868 YKLKMFDK
+868 
-876 PVWQNAEVYRRMYAH
+876 Q
-891 STKDNDAV
+891 
-899 IAQGETSTEGV
+899 

>member
-1 MDLSQQFESYKEY
+1 MTQADALQALWDEFLATWPLDRIETMTLPEY
-14 VKKTL
+14 VSTQDKTTFTYWL
-19 SQYPVDQTKLNCIA
+19 ETRTQPLANIKGSPSPKFGIYKRNGDPKDRSGMIHGDEYSWWEKFGATEQEAFEKIRNEIIKVIKAARDGDVKSIDKVELAPIYKWKIAFMYQDQSAPCIINIFAKDKL
-33 VFKALAELTYEAEI
+33 VELTGLPSSSGYPELYHSLMQDYSVALHDNIAEY
-47 GQTGNQLAFISREM
+47 G
-61 LQERVGERYPVSA
+61 RVCWS
-74 NVRRQE
+74 
-80 VNKYL
+80 
-85 SQRFRVKED
+85 
-94 VEPDFIE
+94 
-101 FTLDDDEQ
+101 
-109 VFSRVDEVEAGS
+109 
-121 KRAAYRICQFS
+121 
-132 QRSKLIE
+132 
-139 YLCRL
+139 RL
-144 DLTLYYLAEAEMTLG
+144 DNE
-159 GIIKA
+159 K
-164 YLRTFTPYSA
+164 
-174 NQNWYKRY
+174 
-182 HAFTEQICSVDE
+182 TESVDPM
-194 LSEDQLEAHWL
+194 D
-205 STGNGVA
+205 G
-212 SIKNGITSKSDFQSA
+212 
-227 KPVLKKMTRLMKQHS
+227 
-242 DLTNYNQSLKL
+242 
-253 MQQAK
+253 
-258 DDQLLSKNY
+258 DDSN
-267 NAVLNR
+267 NT
-273 IAVSYNS
+273 
-280 EELTFPVDKKAMLN
+280 EERMN
-294 LVTFFNQVFGMEI
+294 L
-307 VTKNKDWFELS
+307 
-318 SSLKSAIAPYL
+318 APL
-329 PADADPLKVNII
+329 
-341 IWRINERQKVLT
+341 
-353 QRCEPSATPV
+353 
-363 KGADNE
+363 
-369 NMDKES
+369 
-375 LMPYAVNQIL
+375 NQIL
-385 YGPPGTGKTYHTVE
+385 YGPPGTGKTYHTIE
-399 AAVKAAEPTF
+399 AAVKAAEPSF
-409 GWENRQ
+409 SWDSREA
-415 ELKAKYD
+415 LKAEYD
-422 ALVDA
+422 RLVSD

-432 VTFHQSFGYEDFV
+432 VTFHQSYGYEDFV
-445 EGLIAETTEDKQV
+445 EGLVAETTEDKQV

-560 DSKTSVEAVG
+560 DSKTSVEAAG

-691 ISLTLP
+691 VSLTLP

-733 DFIEMMPNPSLLHG
+733 DFVEMMPNPSLLHG
-747 AVVKGIDLER
+747 AVVKGIHLET
-757 LLTTLNERIEI
+757 LLKTLNERIEI

-775 LGHAFFI
+775 LGHAFFM
-782 PVRNLKAEG
+782 PVKALLDEN
-791 KEEEAFA
+791 KEEEAIA
-798 KLVSVFQNKVV
+798 KLVSVFQNKVI

-819 WQKIRLVL
+819 WHKIRLVL
-827 GDNQREAHLQLI
+827 GDNQRGERLQFI
-839 EAKELKN
+839 GETT
-846 NDLDALFGK
+846 LDESKLNALFGAEHELDHYGDASKRYELKPFTDEVWRQPETYIGIYSPK
-855 KHDLSPYGEALTR
+855 KE
-868 YKLKMFDK
+868 
-876 PVWQNAEVYRRMYAH
+876 Q
-891 STKDNDAV
+891 
-899 IAQGETSTEGV
+899 